1 MSQQSSGKINLT
13 FSQAMKMLLPWIK
26 ERVLDQVKAVW
37 LIVVYLVFFQTVVL
51 GMPIVDA
58 SIIAMGL
65 VLVIAGLTFFMEG
78 LMLGLMPLGEVV
90 GVKLPQ
96 KAHLVVILLFSI
108 GLGFLATLAEP
119 AIGVLK
125 AAGSSVR
132 PWEAPLLYH
141 LLNDASGILV
151 NSVGLGVGV
160 AVMFGML
167 RFIYNWSLKPFI
179 YILVGGLSV
188 VTFMLCTASPN
199 FLHLAGL
206 AWDCGAVTT
215 GPVTVPLVLALGIGI
230 SRMVGDGE
238 GGGGGFG
245 VVTLA
250 SLFPI
255 ITVLSLGGFFMS
267 DVPQPVYK
275 TDAQGIE
282 LTNST
287 GKKIANPDKF
297 YENALAQNLFEKN
310 TEDEEKVEIAEKL
323 AAMEGEI
330 TGKDRLNLYI
340 LKYFKE
346 DPARRG
352 EFNEATLASI
362 DSAKANERVSYL
374 LGMDSVQKTY
384 LVMFRDNMKMGL
396 QAIGLL
402 GIPMLLVLFF
412 VLREKLPKAD
422 ETFLGLAFAV
432 VGMGIFSMGIELGL
446 TKLGDQIGSKV
457 PAAFKNVSLDKSAEI
472 KIDGF
477 NPEVVQ
483 KSTTADGKVEE
494 FFVVNDNGNYKTV
507 PYQNENLKG
516 QTYSFLPTIG
526 PLFGEEGGV
535 TGILVVLIFAFIL
548 GYGAT
553 LAEPA
558 LNALG
563 VTVEEIT
570 VGTFKKSLLM
580 QAVAL
585 GVGFGIAFGVAK
597 IMFNIPLIWMC
608 GPPYILLLIIT
619 KLSTEEFVNI
629 GWDSAGVTTGPIT
642 VPLVLAMGLGIGG
655 QVGVVEGFGI
665 LSMASVCPILS
676 VLSVGM
682 VVTAK
687 RKAALQSAGGEDS
700 QTDSAAA

>member
-1 MSQQSSGKINLT
+1 M
-13 FSQAMKMLLPWIK
+13 K

-37 LIVVYLVFFQTVVL
+37 LIVVYLVLFQTVVL

-58 SIIAMGL
+58 SIIALGL

-96 KAHLVVILLFSI
+96 KANLFVILAFSI

-132 PWEAPLLYH
+132 PWEAPLLFH

-167 RFIYNWSLKPFI
+167 RFMYNWSLKPFI
-179 YILVGGLSV
+179 YVLVGGLSIA
-188 VTFMLCTASPN
+188 TFLLCSSSEN

-238 GGGGGFG
+238 GGAGGFG

-267 DVPQPVYK
+267 TVPEPS
-275 TDAQGIE
+275 DP
-282 LTNST
+282 
-287 GKKIANPDKF
+287 IAF
-297 YENALAQNLFEKN
+297 YQDEKAKNLFGN
-310 TEDEEKVEIAEKL
+310 DQEKL
-323 AAMEGEI
+323 
-330 TGKDRLNLYI
+330 DLYI
-340 LKYFKE
+340 AKYVKE
-346 DPARRG
+346 DPSRRSDFTEIIANIEKAETKFADQLNAGTG
-352 EFNEATLASI
+352 ETDYIAMFKTNMM
-362 DSAKANERVSYL
+362 
-374 LGMDSVQKTY
+374 LGV
-384 LVMFRDNMKMGL
+384 

-402 GIPMLLVLFF
+402 GIPMLLVLFV

-457 PAAFKNVSLDKSAEI
+457 PAAFKNISLDKSAEI
-472 KIDGF
+472 KIDEF
-477 NPEVVQ
+477 NPAVVKQ
-483 KSTTADGKVEE
+483 SITPEGKVEE
-494 FFVVNDNGNYKTV
+494 FFVVNENGSYKEV
-507 PYQNENLKG
+507 PYHNENLKG
-516 QTYSFLPTIG
+516 KSYSFLPTIG
-526 PLFGEEGGV
+526 PLFGEEGGI

-563 VTVEEIT
+563 VTVEELT

-687 RKAALQSAGGEDS
+687 RNAAVKGQTKDS
-700 QTDSAAA
+700 EADTQVA

>member
-1 MSQQSSGKINLT
+1 MAQQNTGKIHVT
-13 FSQAMKMLLPWIK
+13 FSQAMKMLLPWMK
-26 ERVLDQVKAVW
+26 ERVLEQVKAVW
-37 LIVVYLVFFQTVVL
+37 LIVVYLVLFQTVIL
-51 GMPIVDA
+51 GMPIIDA
-58 SIIAMGL
+58 SIITLGMA
-65 VLVIAGLTFFMEG
+65 LVIAGLTFFMEG
-78 LMLGLMPLGEVV
+78 LLLGLMPLGEVV

-96 KAHLVVILLFSI
+96 KSNIVVILLFSI

-119 AIGVLK
+119 AIGVLQ

-141 LLNDASGILV
+141 LLNNASGVLV
-151 NSVGLGVGV
+151 NSVGFGVGI

-179 YILVGGLSV
+179 YVMVGGLSV
-188 VTFMLCTASPN
+188 VTLLLCTGSDN

-230 SRMVGDGE
+230 SRMVGDSD
-238 GGGGGFG
+238 GGASGFG

-255 ITVLSLGGFFMS
+255 VTVLTLGGLYMS
-267 DVPQPVYK
+267 SVPDPVYVK
-275 TDAQGIE
+275 DAKGAIV
-282 LTNST
+282 TNNT
-287 GKKIANPDKF
+287 GKKLADPIAF
-297 YENALAQNLFEKN
+297 YKNEKALNLFGTSEL
-310 TEDEEKVEIAEKL
+310 TPQEDLDFYIAKYVNEDPTRRPAFASIEDKIKVAEKKHASVL
-323 AAMEGEI
+323 QSGA
-330 TGKDRLNLYI
+330 GKGIDYI
-340 LKYFKE
+340 GMFKV
-346 DPARRG
+346 
-352 EFNEATLASI
+352 N
-362 DSAKANERVSYL
+362 
-374 LGMDSVQKTY
+374 
-384 LVMFRDNMKMGL
+384 MGL
-396 QAIGLL
+396 GIRAICLL
-402 GIPMLLVLFF
+402 GIPILLVLWI

-422 ETFLGLAFAV
+422 ETFLGLAFAI

-457 PAAFKNVSLDKSAEI
+457 PAAYKNISLDKSQET
-472 KIDGF
+472 KINGF
-477 NPEVVQ
+477 NPAVVQ
-483 KSTTADGKVEE
+483 KATTADGDVEE
-494 FFVVNDNGNYKTV
+494 FFIVHEGGSYKTI
-507 PYQNENLKG
+507 PYKTENLKG
-516 QTYSFLPTIG
+516 DTYSYLPTIG
-526 PLFGEEGGV
+526 PLFGEEGGI
-535 TGILVVLIFAFIL
+535 TGIIVILIFAFIL

-563 VTVEEIT
+563 VTVEELT

-585 GVGFGIAFGVAK
+585 GVGFGIALGVAK

-608 GPPYILLLIIT
+608 GPPYILLLVIT

-642 VPLVLAMGLGIGG
+642 VPLVLAMGLGIGA

-682 VVTAK
+682 IVTAK
-687 RKAALQSAGGEDS
+687 RNAAVQASSDDDS
-700 QTDSAAA
+700 TESAAA